1 MSPRTVKGRVIAV
14 AWMFIS
20 LVLVSTFTATMASI
34 LTTERLSQGTVIR
47 GLDDLRQIRI
57 GTFAD
62 SSTAQYL
69 QTNHID
75 YQAFGRDDLF
85 KALAKRKIQVVLY
98 DEPFLRYVVRTQYP
112 DQFTVLPLNLDTQ
125 LYAFAVR
132 ESSPLREPINRVLL
146 RKIHEPAW
154 RDLLY
159 RYLGRVPD

>member
-1 MSPRTVKGRVIAV
+1 
-14 AWMFIS
+14 MFVS

-34 LTTERLSQGTVIR
+34 LTAERLSQGAVIR
-47 GLDDLRQIRI
+47 GLDDLRQIQI

-69 QTNHID
+69 QANHIE
-75 YQAFGRDDLF
+75 YQAFGRDELF
-85 KALAKRKIQVVLY
+85 KALAKRKIQAVLY

-112 DQFTVLPLNLDTQ
+112 GQFTVHPVSLDTQ

-132 ESSPLREPINRVLL
+132 ESSALREPINRVLL
-146 RKIHEPAW
+146 RKIHEPGW

-159 RYLGRVPD
+159 RYLGRAER

>member
-1 MSPRTVKGRVIAV
+1 
-14 AWMFIS
+14 
-20 LVLVSTFTATMASI
+20 LTAA
-34 LTTERLSQGTVIR
+34 RLSQGTVIH

-69 QTNHID
+69 DANHID
-75 YQAFGRDDLF
+75 YEAMERDELF
-85 KALAKRKIQVVLY
+85 KALAKGKIQAVLY

-132 ESSPLREPINRVLL
+132 EGSALREPINRVLL
-146 RKIHEPAW
+146 RKIHEPVW
-154 RDLLY
+154 RDIVY
-159 RYLGRVPD
+159 HYLGRVSD